1 MPILSHLARGAAA
14 RRLPCLLLA
23 AGFALAGGPRD
34 GAGQDELALARLD
47 APAPAAARS
56 DPVAPLPRILSAAD
70 AARYRGLFAAQ
81 EEGDWARADS
91 IVAALDD
98 RLLMGHVLFQR
109 YMHPTA
115 YRSRFDELADWL
127 RAYSDHPGA
136 ARVHRLARKRRPEG
150 AETPPRPPSAVLAGR
165 GEVGGAATAQL
176 PTRDLGPADRKA
188 AEELRRAVG
197 RAVAQGE
204 PSRAEALL
212 AESPARGLLTE
223 AEVDSLA
230 ALAARGHFSAG
241 RDDDAWRLASAA
253 ADRSGAAVPEAR
265 WVAGL
270 AAWRRGAAEDAAL
283 RFSAL
288 ADSAGLPA
296 DLAAGGA
303 YWAARAYA
311 ALGREAA
318 AGRMLKLGAAHPRSI
333 YGLLALRLLGAAP
346 AFDWEPPRLGRQAAR
361 LLERNPAARRAMALA
376 EAGNGAAADAELRA
390 LYPRVGAEATAALL
404 VLAERLGLP
413 GLQIRLGSQL
423 ALADGRRH
431 DRARYPVPDWRP
443 EGGFRVDR
451 ALLFALARRE
461 SVFEPAA
468 KSRRGALGL
477 MQIMPATARFV
488 DPRSTYRG
496 AAADALLAPE
506 RNMEVGQRYL
516 DHLFG
521 RDDVSDN
528 LVFLLAAYNAGPT
541 RLGGWRRRL
550 DESDPMLFLE
560 SLPALETRIFVRR
573 VLANL
578 WIYRY
583 RLGHPPE
590 SLDDMAAGRWPTYR
604 AREYPDDAV
613 ELADAR

>member
-1 MPILSHLARGAAA
+1 M
-14 RRLPCLLLA
+14 RRFRYLLLA
-23 AGFALAGGPRD
+23 AGLVLAGGPRD
-34 GAGQDELALARLD
+34 GAAEDGLALARLE
-47 APAPAAARS
+47 APGPAAAPG
-56 DPVAPLPRILSAAD
+56 DPVAPLPQILSAAD
-70 AARYRGLFAAQ
+70 AERYRSLFAAQ

-91 IVAALDD
+91 IIAALDD

-150 AETPPRPPSAVLAGR
+150 AETPPRPPSFAVLAGR
-165 GEVGGAATAQL
+165 GEVGAAAAPRL
-176 PTRDLGPADRKA
+176 PTRDLGRADRA
-188 AEELRRAVG
+188 AAAELRRALR

-212 AESPARGLLTE
+212 TESPARGLLTE
-223 AEVDSLA
+223 AEYD
-230 ALAARGHFSAG
+230 ALAAHAARGYFSAG
-241 RDDDAWRLASAA
+241 RDDAARRLAAAA

-270 AAWRRGAAEDAAL
+270 AAWRRGAAEDAA
-283 RFSAL
+283 RYFSAL
-288 ADSAGLPA
+288 ADSAGPTP

-311 ALGREAA
+311 ALGRGAA

-346 AFDWEPPRLGRQAAR
+346 AFDWEPPRLGRAAAR
-361 LLERNPAARRAMALA
+361 LLERRPAARRAMALA
-376 EAGNGAAADAELRA
+376 EAGAGAAADAELRA

-404 VLAERLGLP
+404 VLAERLRLP

-431 DRARYPVPDWRP
+431 DRALYPVPDWRP

-468 KSRRGALGL
+468 KSPRGARGL
-477 MQIMPATARFV
+477 MQIMPATARFM
-488 DPRSTYRG
+488 DRRSTYRG

-506 RNMEVGQRYL
+506 RNLEVGQRYL

-521 RDDVSDN
+521 LDAVSDN

-560 SLPALETRIFVRR
+560 SMPSLETRIFVRR

-583 RLGHPPE
+583 RLGHEPE
-590 SLDDMAAGRWPTYR
+590 SLDDMAAGRWPAYR
-604 AREYPDDAV
+604 AQEYPEGAV
-613 ELADAR
+613 ALAAAR